1 MCITMFKKIFCIF
14 FFIFP
19 QSWFTIGVA
28 KTKHRGDGMDNEQ
41 LWNKFLKEIQIKIQP
56 FSFNSWLKPT
66 KLLGINENSCI
77 VEVES
82 EFQKTFLSKNYTDLM
97 SEVLYGI
104 TNVNYDFEFVLKSE
118 KHNEE
123 FIKEEKSVE
132 TKNLGKSLE
141 IEHKK
146 LNSNLKPEYTFDN
159 YIVGDTNRF
168 ATVSAQAVAENPGKI
183 YNPLFIYGKSGLG
196 KTHLMHAIGNQ
207 IVKNSGKVVLYVT
220 SSEFIADFTG
230 MLRKDKNVDNYEVMN
245 NFKDKYRNI
254 DVLIIDDIQF
264 LSGADKS
271 QDEFFHTF
279 TELYDSNKQ
288 IIISSDRSPDDLKLL
303 EERLLTRFRWGLT
316 ANIYPPDF
324 ELRCQILRNKM
335 MGHEVA
341 EMVSDKVIEY
351 IASNCD
357 NDVRQL
363 EGAITRLYAYAAMMR
378 PPEINVEFATEAL
391 KEFLGK
397 SIYITNNI
405 QRIQRAVAEYFN
417 LSVEDLKSKKRN
429 ANINYARQIA
439 IYLSQTTTDETLVKI
454 GLEFGNRDHSTVIHA
469 CDKIEEDINTNAK
482 LKDDIENIKNKIVN

>member
-1 MCITMFKKIFCIF
+1 MCITMFKKNFCIF

-159 YIVGDTNRF
+159 FIVGDTNRF

-254 DVLIIDDIQF
+254 EVLIIDDIQY

-279 TELYDSNKQ
+279 TEL
-288 IIISSDRSPDDLKLL
+288 
-303 EERLLTRFRWGLT
+303 
-316 ANIYPPDF
+316 
-324 ELRCQILRNKM
+324 
-335 MGHEVA
+335 
-341 EMVSDKVIEY
+341 
-351 IASNCD
+351 
-357 NDVRQL
+357 
-363 EGAITRLYAYAAMMR
+363 
-378 PPEINVEFATEAL
+378 
-391 KEFLGK
+391 
-397 SIYITNNI
+397 
-405 QRIQRAVAEYFN
+405 
-417 LSVEDLKSKKRN
+417 
-429 ANINYARQIA
+429 
-439 IYLSQTTTDETLVKI
+439 
-454 GLEFGNRDHSTVIHA
+454 
-469 CDKIEEDINTNAK
+469 
-482 LKDDIENIKNKIVN
+482 

>member
-1 MCITMFKKIFCIF
+1 
-14 FFIFP
+14 
-19 QSWFTIGVA
+19 
-28 KTKHRGDGMDNEQ
+28 MDTVKEKWEEIIQ
-41 LWNKFLKEIQIKIQP
+41 KLK
-56 FSFNSWLKPT
+56 
-66 KLLGINENSCI
+66 
-77 VEVES
+77 VEY
-82 EFQKTFLSKNYTDLM
+82 FLSNISFETWIRPL
-97 SEVLYGI
+97 EVYDIVGDTLYLSI
-104 TNVNYDFEFVLKSE
+104 NFKAS
-118 KHNEE
+118 
-123 FIKEEKSVE
+123 
-132 TKNLGKSLE
+132 
-141 IEHKK
+141 IEHIQNKYLLPLK
-146 LNSNLKPEYTFDN
+146 VCIAEVTGVEYDIKFIPKDIPDSEMAFYKMENNLNSRQEEPKSKPKNKRINNISEQANLNPKYTFDN
-159 YIVGDTNRF
+159 FIVGDTNRF
-168 ATVSAQAVAENPGKI
+168 ACSSAQAVAENPGKI

-196 KTHLMHAIGNQ
+196 KTHLMHAIGNR
-207 IVKNSGKVVLYVT
+207 ISSNSDKVVLYVT

-245 NFKDKYRNI
+245 NFKEKYRNI

-264 LSGADKS
+264 LAGADKS

-324 ELRCQILRNKM
+324 ALRCQILRNKM

-341 EMVSDKVIEY
+341 KLVDDRVIEY
-351 IASNCD
+351 IASNCE

-363 EGAITRLYAYAAMMR
+363 EGAINRLYAYAAIMV
-378 PPEINVEFATEAL
+378 PNEINVDFATEAL
-391 KEFLGK
+391 KGFLGT
-397 SIYITNNI
+397 SMYITNNI

-417 LSVEDLKSKKRN
+417 LSVEDLKSKKRT
-429 ANINYARQIA
+429 ANINYARQIG

-469 CDKIEEDINTNAK
+469 CDKIAEDINTNRK